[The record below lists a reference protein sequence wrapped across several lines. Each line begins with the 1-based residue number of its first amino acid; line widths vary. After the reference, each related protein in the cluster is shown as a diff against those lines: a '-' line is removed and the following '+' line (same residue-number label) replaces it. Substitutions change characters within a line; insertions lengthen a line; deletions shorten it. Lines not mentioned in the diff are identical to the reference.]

1 MKTNRVYYA
10 SRASG
15 SFVSN
20 SVDSQTGGYA
30 DRAINTV
37 SNSLVYFNE
46 RGIDSL
52 AKRAGVDGAGA
63 LESQPLSAKIRD
75 LINQLK
81 PKNYNSSA

>member
-1 MKTNRVYYA
+1 MKTGKVYYA
-10 SRASG
+10 SIASG
-15 SFVSN
+15 TLISN

-52 AKRAGVDGAGA
+52 AKRA
-63 LESQPLSAKIRD
+63 
-75 LINQLK
+75 
-81 PKNYNSSA
+81 

>member
-1 MKTNRVYYA
+1 MKTGKVYYA

-52 AKRAGVDGAGA
+52 AKRA
-63 LESQPLSAKIRD
+63 
-75 LINQLK
+75 
-81 PKNYNSSA
+81 